1 MKEFKFWICYF
12 FFLISLE
19 LVNCDKKI
27 LFENFVVLEI
37 SDYRNFDSKLS
48 DIMNVSLMKL
58 IGL

>member
-1 MKEFKFWICYF
+1 MDLLF

-37 SDYRNFDSKLS
+37 SDYRNFDLKLS